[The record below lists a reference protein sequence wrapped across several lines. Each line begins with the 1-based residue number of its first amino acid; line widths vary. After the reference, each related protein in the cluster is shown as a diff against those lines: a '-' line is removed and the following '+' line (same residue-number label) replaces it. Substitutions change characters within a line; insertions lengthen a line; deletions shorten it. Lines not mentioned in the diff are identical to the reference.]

1 MILKPINQR
10 YLYGLDSYLNEFIKM
25 YKDNKLPNKILLNG
39 DKGIGKSTLAYHLVN
54 YVLSKDEIFPYDSN
68 KFAIH
73 KDNKSFKLTTN
84 GSNPN
89 HILIDTVAEN
99 GSINIDQ
106 IRDLISK
113 LIKSS
118 FNNKE
123 RFVIIDNIES
133 LNINS
138 TSALLKILEEP
149 PSNIFFILIN
159 NDRSILPTL
168 KSRCINFR
176 IFLSHKKTIA
186 ITNKLLDGDIYR
198 YLNDDLLN
206 YFSTP
211 GYFYKFVSFFKSN
224 NYNLIDYDI
233 KSLLKLIIKENL
245 YKKDVIIKDIAFEY
259 FELFCRKRL
268 STNQFKNFDFYSYFL
283 KRIDDTKKF
292 NLDNESLFME
302 FEYKILNG

>member
-1 MILKPINQR
+1 MNLKPINQR
-10 YLYGLDSYLNEFIKM
+10 YLYGLDSYLNEFIRM

-39 DKGIGKSTLAYHLVN
+39 DKGLGKCTLAYHLIN
-54 YVLSKDEIFPYDSN
+54 FVLSQDEIFPYDIN
-68 KFAIH
+68 NFEIH
-73 KDNKSFKLTTN
+73 KDNKSFKLTIN

-89 HILIDTVAEN
+89 LTLIDALSEN
-99 GSINIDQ
+99 GSISIDL
-106 IRDLISK
+106 IRDLISR
-113 LIKSS
+113 LSKSS
-118 FNNKE
+118 FNDKE
-123 RFVIIDNIES
+123 RFVIIDNVENLS
-133 LNINS
+133 INS
-138 TSALLKILEEP
+138 VNALLKILEEP

-176 IFLSHKKTIA
+176 IFLSHKKIMA
-186 ITNKLLDGDIYR
+186 ITSKLLDGDIYE

-211 GYFYKFVSFFKSN
+211 GYFYKFVSFFESN

-245 YKKDVIIKDIAFEY
+245 YKKDVMIKSMAFDY
-259 FELFCRKRL
+259 FQLFCRKRL
-268 STNQFKNFDFYSYFL
+268 SSNQFKNFNFYSYFL
-283 KRIDDTKKF
+283 KRIDDTKKY

>member
-1 MILKPINQR
+1 MNLKPINQR

-25 YKDNKLPNKILLNG
+25 YKDNKLPNKILLSG
-39 DKGIGKSTLAYHLVN
+39 DKGIGKCTLAYHLVN
-54 YVLSKDEIFPYDSN
+54 YVLSKDDVYPYNIN
-68 KFAIH
+68 KFEIH

-84 GSNPN
+84 GSNPDQ
-89 HILIDTVAEN
+89 ILIDTVSEN
-99 GSINIDQ
+99 GSVNIDQ
-106 IRDLISK
+106 IRVLISR
-113 LIKSS
+113 LNKSS
-118 FNNKE
+118 FNDKE

-138 TSALLKILEEP
+138 TNALLKILEEP

-176 IFLSHKKTIA
+176 IFLSHKKIIA
-186 ITNKLLDGDIYR
+186 ITNKLLNGDIYKC
-198 YLNDDLLN
+198 LNDDLLN

-224 NYNLIDYDI
+224 NHNLIDYDI
-233 KSLLKLIIKENL
+233 KSLLRLIIKENL
-245 YKKDVIIKDIAFEY
+245 YKKDVMIKDIAFEY

-268 STNQFKNFDFYSYFL
+268 STNHFKNFDFYSYFL

-292 NLDNESLFME
+292 NLDNESLFIE
-302 FEYKILNG
+302 FEHKMLNG